1 MPRPGAVQ
9 ERADQLIYADANST
23 TPMPPEV
30 MEAWKRGANHGDPTI
45 GASNKKR
52 ADETLDR
59 FQSTVEDLC
68 SMPPGIFRFV
78 FSSGS
83 AEASIMMIESCVTA
97 YAASTK
103 RKPHVVLGALEE
115 EAITQF
121 VDRLVDYGRCQR
133 TYALVDPAIGVP
145 SAETVK
151 SAIRWNTCLISVS
164 AACGVTGA
172 LTNLPEISL
181 VCFAPLGRSPDA
193 GKRRIPFHSDLTYLY
208 PRSVTSPETL
218 GVDAFSVSSHM
229 MHGPAFFGFLAIRNS
244 LIDGYGFR
252 AVITGR
258 MLDMA
263 SVEATLAAHE
273 FTFARRAE
281 KNAILRG
288 QIKGILTVLKEV
300 FTISRFPNF
309 AMPEDQR
316 PPIHVVVL
324 SPPQARCLP
333 NTLLLGVIYTGR
345 AAKGSEQLQSELE
358 KEGVLCKAYPYGN
371 APLLRALHFDEA
383 PFSQSIIRISLP
395 DNLPKKFAQRV
406 ASGLVKVIKQ

>member
-1 MPRPGAVQ
+1 MSANPP
-9 ERADQLIYADANST
+9 IYADANST
-23 TPMPPEV
+23 TPMPAEV

-45 GASNKKR
+45 GTANKKKTD
-52 ADETLDR
+52 ATLER
-59 FQSTVEDLC
+59 FQNKVEDLC
-68 SMPPGIFRFV
+68 SMPAGIFRFV

-83 AEASIMMIESCVTA
+83 AEASIMMIESCVSA
-97 YAASTK
+97 YASSTK
-103 RKPHVVLGALEE
+103 RKPHIVLGALEE
-115 EAITQF
+115 EAITQY

-133 TYALVDPAIGVP
+133 TYAIVDPKFGVP
-145 SAETVK
+145 SAETVQ

-164 AACGVTGA
+164 AACGITGA

-181 VCFAPLGRSPDA
+181 VCFAPLGKGPDA

-218 GVDAFSVSSHM
+218 GVDAFSVSSHK

-244 LIDGYGFR
+244 LIEGYGFR

-281 KNAILRG
+281 KNRILRT

-300 FTISRFPNF
+300 FTISRFPRF

-324 SPPQARCLP
+324 SPPQERCLP
-333 NTLLLGVIYTGR
+333 NTLLLGIIYTGR
-345 AAKGSEQLQSELE
+345 AVKKAEQLQLGLE
-358 KEGVLCKAYPYGN
+358 KEGVLCRAYPYGN
-371 APLLRALHFDEA
+371 APVLRALHYDGA
-383 PFSQSIIRISLP
+383 LFSQSIIRISLP
-395 DNLPKKFAQRV
+395 DDLPKKCAQRI
-406 ASGLVKVIKQ
+406 ASGLVKVIKE